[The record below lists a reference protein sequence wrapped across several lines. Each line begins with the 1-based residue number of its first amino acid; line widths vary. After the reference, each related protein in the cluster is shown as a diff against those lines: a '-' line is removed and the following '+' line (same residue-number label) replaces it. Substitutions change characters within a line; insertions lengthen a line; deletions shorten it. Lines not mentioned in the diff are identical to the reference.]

1 MGDGYLIGR
10 VKMQDLK
17 NLVDKAKKYSVR
29 NLENVTL
36 HIISCFHELEVFV
49 PFMWNPR
56 TKQNLLYVSFFL
68 FPDGV
73 HQTNTIL
80 KSTV

>member
-36 HIISCFHELEVFV
+36 HVISCFHELDVFV

-56 TKQNLLYVSFFL
+56 TKQNLLYVSFL
-68 FPDGV
+68 P
-73 HQTNTIL
+73 TPRWSSPNNTIL

>member
-36 HIISCFHELEVFV
+36 HVISCFHEHDVFV

-56 TKQNLLYVSFFL
+56 TKQNLLYVSFL
-68 FPDGV
+68 P
-73 HQTNTIL
+73 TPRWSSPNNTIL